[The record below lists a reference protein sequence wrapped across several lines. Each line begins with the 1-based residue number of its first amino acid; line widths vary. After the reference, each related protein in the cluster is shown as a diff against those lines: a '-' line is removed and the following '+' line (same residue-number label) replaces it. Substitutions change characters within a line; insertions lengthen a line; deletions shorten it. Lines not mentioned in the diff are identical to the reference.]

1 MPSPA
6 LPRVAAPSTRL
17 LRYLKHQS
25 EKFSNP
31 TNFGG
36 RISCLGRARRIRF
49 ASTSCG
55 EVKLLP
61 APRSHAHGL
70 YDNSRTAPNPLSET
84 HWSNGPHCSSSSLYG
99 SPSHH
104 RRRSSLGEGNRP
116 SLRRL
121 FSSGRFS
128 SLWNILGLGLKGQT
142 GARTLDLPP
151 LASFLDDG
159 QSPGRII
166 KPTNEPRLR
175 CTEFDEQGN
184 VTVVNGKF
192 KKTELIAK
200 VLQSYSP
207 DIKALARL
215 NYPLVWPPAP
225 RST

>member
-1 MPSPA
+1 MSLSA
-6 LPRVAAPSTRL
+6 LPRVAVPSARL

-25 EKFSNP
+25 EQFSNP
-31 TNFGG
+31 IAFSSC
-36 RISCLGRARRIRF
+36 ISCPGRARF

-61 APRSHAHGL
+61 APRVHTRGL
-70 YDNSRTAPNPLSET
+70 YDDLRTAPNPPLDT
-84 HWSNGPHCSSSSLYG
+84 RWSNGPHYSSSSFYG
-99 SPSHH
+99 SPSSN
-104 RRRSSLGEGNRP
+104 RRRSSLGEGNKP

-128 SLWNILGLGLKGQT
+128 SLWNILGLGLKART
-142 GARTLDLPP
+142 GTRTLDLPP

-159 QSPGRII
+159 QSPGRIL

-184 VTVVNGKF
+184 VTVVNGEF

-200 VLQSYSP
+200 VCNLTTLTYE
-207 DIKALARL
+207 AL
-215 NYPLVWPPAP
+215 V
-225 RST
+225 

>member
-1 MPSPA
+1 MPSLV

-25 EKFSNP
+25 EQFSHP
-31 TNFGG
+31 TKLGS
-36 RISCLGRARRIRF
+36 RISCPGRSRKIRL
-49 ASTSCG
+49 ASTSCR

-61 APRSHAHGL
+61 APRGYAHGL
-70 YDNSRTAPNPLSET
+70 YNNSRIAPNSPSDACWT
-84 HWSNGPHCSSSSLYG
+84 SDPYHGPSSLYG

-104 RRRSSLGEGNRP
+104 RRRSSLGETNRP

-121 FSSGRFS
+121 FSSGRLS

-151 LASFLDDG
+151 LASFLEDG
-159 QSPGRII
+159 QSPGRIL

-175 CTEFDEQGN
+175 CTEFDEHGN
-184 VTVVNGKF
+184 VTVVNGEF

-200 VLQSYSP
+200 VCNLT
-207 DIKALARL
+207 DLTRKALVRL
-215 NYPLVWPPAP
+215 NCQLVWPLAP